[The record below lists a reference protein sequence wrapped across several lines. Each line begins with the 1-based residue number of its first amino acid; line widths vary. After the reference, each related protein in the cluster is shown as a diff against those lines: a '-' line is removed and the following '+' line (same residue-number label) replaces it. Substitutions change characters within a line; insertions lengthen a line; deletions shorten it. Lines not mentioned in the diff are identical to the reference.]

1 MKESKICQALYQ
13 TGNLLPV
20 DSGQKSMSFA
30 NVDGLMDGGTVC
42 TDISISA
49 RLLQVS
55 HLPIALATFNHVRNG
70 CLIYTT

>member
-30 NVDGLMDGGTVC
+30 NVDGLMEVQFAL
-42 TDISISA
+42 IY
-49 RLLQVS
+49 L
-55 HLPIALATFNHVRNG
+55 HLHDFCRLAT
-70 CLIYTT
+70 YP